1 MFETLTKGFRNAR
14 NRLAGVTELTE
25 ENIDQALRDVRLS
38 LLEADVEFGVTKEFL
53 ARVKEQAIGQIV
65 ETAAKST
72 KRKAKVGPAE
82 QFVKICQDELESMMA
97 FEGEPVEFAKKPKPT
112 GVMMVGL
119 QGSGKTTTAAKLAR
133 LLEASNARKPL
144 LVAADVARPGAI
156 EQLQVLGEQIDVPVF
171 SIPGGQPLEICKRGL
186 AHGKKLKCDTI
197 IYDTA
202 GRLAIDEALMREL
215 AEIRESVDPQNVFLV
230 VDAMI
235 GQDSVKTAKSFHDLL
250 GLSGVILTKLDGDAR
265 GGAAISIQKVTGT
278 PVKFVGTGETL
289 DRLEEF
295 RAEGMA
301 SRILGM
307 GDVVGLMKD
316 FEDVVDEEKAEQD
329 AKRMLRGQF
338 SLDDFLEQLQM
349 LQNMGPLQDL
359 LDKVPFFADS
369 VPDGFQ
375 VDEKEI
381 GQIKAIVSSMTRQER
396 TKAELFQKQPTRLVR
411 VAKGSGTSEKQ
422 VAEILQRFAFMKQM
436 MGSIGSQAGMLSK
449 IPGMKQMAAANRLRD
464 AVQTGGLEGNPMMA
478 KAASAPEARRGLTVS
493 STRARRSPKE
503 RCRRR
508 RAVSRGDEREHHEL
522 SALCLLSSRRLGCSV
537 HERACASNQ
546 GPPTEAHRHSSERS
560 TQARRVTRRPGL
572 GLRKHHARVRRNP
585 KRGARSDS
593 GFRQASLGPTLPV
606 RGRQRGRRAASR
618 EPHGA
623 RRSSLGTR
631 LRRAHDRPG
640 W

>member
-14 NRLAGVTELTE
+14 DRLAGVTELTE

-38 LLEADVEFGVTKEFL
+38 LLEADVELGVTKAFL
-53 ARVKEQAIGQIV
+53 AAVKEKAVGQVI
-65 ETAAKST
+65 ETSVKAKG
-72 KRKAKVGPAE
+72 RKVKVGPAE
-82 QFVKICQDELESMMA
+82 QFVKICQDELESMMS
-97 FEGEPVEFAKKPKPT
+97 FEGDPVEFAKKPKPT
-112 GVMMVGL
+112 GIMMVGL

-133 LLEASNARKPL
+133 LLETVNARKPL

-171 SIPGGQPLEICKRGL
+171 SIPGGQPVEICKRGL

-202 GRLAIDEALMREL
+202 GRLAIDEPLMKEL
-215 AEIRESVDPQNVFLV
+215 AEIRTSVDPQNVFLV

-235 GQDSVKTAKSFHDLL
+235 GQDSVKTAKSFHDRL

-265 GGAAISIQKVTGT
+265 GGAAISIKNVTGT
-278 PVKFVGTGETL
+278 AVKFVGTGETL
-289 DRLEEF
+289 DRIEEF

-316 FEDVVDEEKAEQD
+316 FEDVVDEKKAEQD

-338 SLDDFLEQLQM
+338 TLDDFLEQLQT
-349 LQNMGPLQDL
+349 LQSMGPLQDL

-375 VDEKEI
+375 VDEREI

-396 TKAELFQKQPTRLVR
+396 AKAELFQAQPTRLVR
-411 VAKGSGTSEKQ
+411 VAKGSGTSERQ

-464 AVQTGGLEGNPMMA
+464 AVKTGGLEQNPMMA
-478 KAASAPEARRGLTVS
+478 NLADSLLEAAVIEQGGVGPGGGPAPRRVVNKGKKKS
-493 STRARRSPKE
+493 KRKMQKK
-503 RCRRR
+503 
-508 RAVSRGDEREHHEL
+508 
-522 SALCLLSSRRLGCSV
+522 SRRKS
-537 HERACASNQ
+537 
-546 GPPTEAHRHSSERS
+546 
-560 TQARRVTRRPGL
+560 RR
-572 GLRKHHARVRRNP
+572 
-585 KRGARSDS
+585 
-593 GFRQASLGPTLPV
+593 
-606 RGRQRGRRAASR
+606 
-618 EPHGA
+618 
-623 RRSSLGTR
+623 
-631 LRRAHDRPG
+631 
-640 W
+640 

>member
-14 NRLAGVTELTE
+14 NRLAGLTELSE

-38 LLEADVEFGVTKEFL
+38 LLEADVEFGVTKAFL
-53 ARVKEQAIGQIV
+53 GRVKEKAIGQVV
-65 ETAAKST
+65 ETAAKS
-72 KRKAKVGPAE
+72 KGRKVKVGPAE
-82 QFVKICQDELESMMA
+82 QFVKICQDELEAMMS
-97 FEGEPVEFAKKPKPT
+97 FEGEPIEFAKKPKPT
-112 GVMMVGL
+112 GIMMVGL
-119 QGSGKTTTAAKLAR
+119 QGSGKTTTSAKLAR
-133 LLEASNARKPL
+133 LLEEQNARRPL

-171 SIPGGQPLEICKRGL
+171 SIPGGIPLEICKKGL

-202 GRLAIDEALMREL
+202 GRLAIDEPLMKEL
-215 AEIRESVDPQNVFLV
+215 DEIRSAVDPQNVFLV

-265 GGAAISIQKVTGT
+265 GGAAISIKNVTGT
-278 PVKFVGTGETL
+278 AVKYVGTGETL

-316 FEDVVDEEKAEQD
+316 FEDVVDEEKAEED

-338 SLDDFLEQLQM
+338 TLDDFLEQLQT

-369 VPDGFQ
+369 MPEGFQ
-375 VDEKEI
+375 VDEREI

-396 TKAELFQKQPTRLVR
+396 AQAELFQKQPSRLVR
-411 VAKGSGTSEKQ
+411 VAKGSGTAEKQ

-436 MGSIGSQAGMLSK
+436 MGSIGNQAGMLGK
-449 IPGMKQMAAANRLRD
+449 IPGMKQLATANRLRD
-464 AVQTGGLEGNPMMA
+464 AVKTGGFEGNPMMGKLA
-478 KAASAPEARRGLTVS
+478 DQLLQAAVAEQGGPGAAPGPRRVINKGKKKSKRKMQKKARR
-493 STRARRSPKE
+493 K
-503 RCRRR
+503 
-508 RAVSRGDEREHHEL
+508 
-522 SALCLLSSRRLGCSV
+522 SRR
-537 HERACASNQ
+537 
-546 GPPTEAHRHSSERS
+546 
-560 TQARRVTRRPGL
+560 
-572 GLRKHHARVRRNP
+572 
-585 KRGARSDS
+585 
-593 GFRQASLGPTLPV
+593 
-606 RGRQRGRRAASR
+606 
-618 EPHGA
+618 
-623 RRSSLGTR
+623 
-631 LRRAHDRPG
+631 
-640 W
+640 

>member
-14 NRLAGVTELTE
+14 SRLAGVTELSE

-38 LLEADVEFGVTKEFL
+38 LLEADVEFGVAKAFL
-53 ARVKEQAIGQIV
+53 ARVKEKAVGQV
-65 ETAAKST
+65 VDTAAKS
-72 KRKAKVGPAE
+72 KQRKAKVGPAE
-82 QFVKICQDELESMMA
+82 QFVKICQDELEAMMA
-97 FEGEPVEFAKKPKPT
+97 SEGEPVEFAKKPKPT
-112 GVMMVGL
+112 GIMMVGL
-119 QGSGKTTTAAKLAR
+119 QGSGKTTTSAKLAR
-133 LLEASNARKPL
+133 LLETANARKPL

-171 SIPGGQPLEICKRGL
+171 SIPGGLPLEICKRGL
-186 AHGKKLKCDTI
+186 AHAKKLKCDTV

-202 GRLAIDEALMREL
+202 GRLAIDEALMNEL
-215 AEIRESVDPQNVFLV
+215 DEIRASVDPQNVFLV

-265 GGAAISIQKVTGT
+265 GGAAISIKNVTGT
-278 PVKFVGTGETL
+278 AVKFVGTGETL

-316 FEDVVDEEKAEQD
+316 FEEVVDEDKAEKD

-338 SLDDFLEQLQM
+338 SLDDFLEQQQM
-349 LQNMGPLQDL
+349 LQSMGPLQDL

-375 VDEKEI
+375 VDEREI

-396 TKAELFQKQPTRLVR
+396 AKAELFQKEPTRLVR
-411 VAKGSGTSEKQ
+411 VAKGSGTAEKQ

-464 AVQTGGLEGNPMMA
+464 AVKTGGLEGNPMMA
-478 KAASAPEARRGLTVS
+478 NLADSLLEAAVVDQGGFGPGGAQAQRRVIDKGKKKS
-493 STRARRSPKE
+493 KRKMQRK
-503 RCRRR
+503 
-508 RAVSRGDEREHHEL
+508 
-522 SALCLLSSRRLGCSV
+522 SRRKS
-537 HERACASNQ
+537 
-546 GPPTEAHRHSSERS
+546 
-560 TQARRVTRRPGL
+560 RR
-572 GLRKHHARVRRNP
+572 
-585 KRGARSDS
+585 
-593 GFRQASLGPTLPV
+593 
-606 RGRQRGRRAASR
+606 
-618 EPHGA
+618 
-623 RRSSLGTR
+623 
-631 LRRAHDRPG
+631 
-640 W
+640 

>member
-14 NRLAGVTELTE
+14 SRLAGVTELTE

-38 LLEADVEFGVTKEFL
+38 LLEADVELGVTKAFL
-53 ARVKEQAIGQIV
+53 AKVKEKAVGQV
-65 ETAAKST
+65 VGTAAKS
-72 KRKAKVGPAE
+72 KGRKIKVGPAE

-97 FEGEPVEFAKKPKPT
+97 FDGEPVEFAKKPKPT
-112 GVMMVGL
+112 GIMMVGL

-133 LLEASNARKPL
+133 LLEKDHGRKPL

-156 EQLQVLGEQIDVPVF
+156 EQLQILGSQVDVPVF
-171 SIPGGQPLEICKRGL
+171 SIPGGLPLEICKRGL

-202 GRLAIDEALMREL
+202 GRLAIDEPLMREL
-215 AEIRESVDPQNVFLV
+215 EAIRSSVEPQNVFLV

-265 GGAAISIQKVTGT
+265 GGAALSIKNVTGT
-278 PVKFVGTGETL
+278 AVRFVGTGESL

-316 FEDVVDEEKAEQD
+316 FEEVVDEKKAEQD

-338 SLDDFLEQLQM
+338 TLDDFLEQLQT
-349 LQNMGPLQDL
+349 LQSMGPLQDL
-359 LDKVPFFADS
+359 LDKVPFFAES

-375 VDEKEI
+375 VDEREI

-396 TKAELFQKQPTRLVR
+396 ARSELFQKQPTRIMR
-411 VAKGSGTSEKQ
+411 VAKGSGTGERQ
-422 VAEILQRFAFMKQM
+422 VADILQRFAFMKQM

-449 IPGMKQMAAANRLRD
+449 IPGMKQLAAANRLRE
-464 AVQTGGLEGNPMMA
+464 AVKTGGLEGNPMMA
-478 KAASAPEARRGLTVS
+478 SLADTLLEAAVAEQGGAGRLGSGQT
-493 STRARRSPKE
+493 PK
-503 RCRRR
+503 
-508 RAVSRGDEREHHEL
+508 RAVNKVKKKSKRKMQKK
-522 SALCLLSSRRLGCSV
+522 SRRKS
-537 HERACASNQ
+537 
-546 GPPTEAHRHSSERS
+546 
-560 TQARRVTRRPGL
+560 RR
-572 GLRKHHARVRRNP
+572 
-585 KRGARSDS
+585 
-593 GFRQASLGPTLPV
+593 
-606 RGRQRGRRAASR
+606 
-618 EPHGA
+618 
-623 RRSSLGTR
+623 
-631 LRRAHDRPG
+631 
-640 W
+640 

>member
-1 MFETLTKGFRNAR
+1 MPASVHATRTSRSPENQPRMFETLTKGFRNAR

-38 LLEADVEFGVTKEFL
+38 LLEADVEFGVTKAFL
-53 ARVKEQAIGQIV
+53 GRVKEKAIGQVV
-65 ETAAKST
+65 ETAAKSK
-72 KRKAKVGPAE
+72 KRKVKVGPAE

-97 FEGEPVEFAKKPKPT
+97 FDGEPVEFAKRPKPT
-112 GVMMVGL
+112 GIMMVGL
-119 QGSGKTTTAAKLAR
+119 QGSGKTTTSAKLAR
-133 LLEASNARKPL
+133 LLETSNARKPL

-171 SIPGGQPLEICKRGL
+171 SIPGGQPVEICKRGL
-186 AHGKKLKCDTI
+186 AHAKKLKCDTI

-202 GRLAIDEALMREL
+202 GRLAIDEPLMKEL
-215 AEIRESVDPQNVFLV
+215 DEIRSSVDPQNVFLV

-265 GGAAISIQKVTGT
+265 GGAAISIKNVTGT
-278 PVKFVGTGETL
+278 AVKFVGTGETL

-295 RAEGMA
+295 RADGMA

-316 FEDVVDEEKAEQD
+316 FEDVVDEDKAEKD
-329 AKRMLRGQF
+329 AKRMLRGHF
-338 SLDDFLEQLQM
+338 TLDDFLEQLQM
-349 LQNMGPLQDL
+349 LQSMGPLQDL

-375 VDEKEI
+375 VDEREI

-396 TKAELFQKQPTRLVR
+396 GKSELFQKQPTRLVR

-464 AVQTGGLEGNPMMA
+464 AVRTGGLEGNPMMA
-478 KAASAPEARRGLTVS
+478 NLAESLLEAAVAEQGGLGPGGSQAPRKIVDKGKKKSKRKMQ
-493 STRARRSPKE
+493 RK
-503 RCRRR
+503 
-508 RAVSRGDEREHHEL
+508 
-522 SALCLLSSRRLGCSV
+522 SRRKS
-537 HERACASNQ
+537 
-546 GPPTEAHRHSSERS
+546 
-560 TQARRVTRRPGL
+560 RR
-572 GLRKHHARVRRNP
+572 
-585 KRGARSDS
+585 
-593 GFRQASLGPTLPV
+593 
-606 RGRQRGRRAASR
+606 
-618 EPHGA
+618 
-623 RRSSLGTR
+623 
-631 LRRAHDRPG
+631 
-640 W
+640 

>member
-14 NRLAGVTELTE
+14 NRLSGVTELTE

-38 LLEADVEFGVTKEFL
+38 LLEADVEFGVTKAFL
-53 ARVKEQAIGQIV
+53 ARVKEKAVGQV
-65 ETAAKST
+65 VDTTVKSK
-72 KRKAKVGPAE
+72 KRKAKIGPAE

-97 FEGEPVEFAKKPKPT
+97 FEGEPVEFAKRPKPT
-112 GVMMVGL
+112 GIMMVGL
-119 QGSGKTTTAAKLAR
+119 QGSGKTTTCAKLAR
-133 LLEASNARKPL
+133 LVEISNARKPL

-156 EQLQVLGEQIDVPVF
+156 EVPVF

-202 GRLAIDEALMREL
+202 GRLAIDERLMKEL
-215 AEIRESVDPQNVFLV
+215 AEIRTSVDPQNVFLV

-265 GGAAISIQKVTGT
+265 GGAAISIKNATGT
-278 PVKFVGTGETL
+278 AVKFAGTGETV

-338 SLDDFLEQLQM
+338 TLDDFLEQLQM

-375 VDEKEI
+375 VDEREI

-396 TKAELFQKQPTRLVR
+396 AKAELFQKQPTRLAR
-411 VAKGSGTSEKQ
+411 VAKGSGTAEKQ

-464 AVQTGGLEGNPMMA
+464 AVKTGGLEGNPMMA
-478 KAASAPEARRGLTVS
+478 NLTDSLLEAAVAEHGGFGPGSAQAPRKVINKGKKKSKR
-493 STRARRSPKE
+493 KMQKK
-503 RCRRR
+503 
-508 RAVSRGDEREHHEL
+508 
-522 SALCLLSSRRLGCSV
+522 SRRKS
-537 HERACASNQ
+537 
-546 GPPTEAHRHSSERS
+546 
-560 TQARRVTRRPGL
+560 RR
-572 GLRKHHARVRRNP
+572 
-585 KRGARSDS
+585 
-593 GFRQASLGPTLPV
+593 
-606 RGRQRGRRAASR
+606 
-618 EPHGA
+618 
-623 RRSSLGTR
+623 
-631 LRRAHDRPG
+631 
-640 W
+640 